1 MNFLNYKSNLL
12 MDSVL
17 TGLQKNWNKIVLGRY
32 SRSGL

>member
-1 MNFLNYKSNLL
+1 

-32 SRSGL
+32 SRSVL

>member
-1 MNFLNYKSNLL
+1 